1 MKVYFD
7 GCSWTYGAENDL
19 SDRFSTVLCNKMGA
33 EEINVSQ
40 NGASNRAILRRT
52 LVENNISDYD
62 LAVIQLTMPNR
73 TEYWNVKV
81 GKWTRV
87 GINRFI
93 HKSNLKKDYIDMG
106 DEILNFWRFY
116 HKNVYTDELG
126 EIDEKVTYT
135 AIKSHCNANNVP
147 LILTTIRAWPF
158 SELPYDMNL
167 NDPKIPRARHNHPNK
182 EGHAMIANNLYNKI
196 YENLL

>member
-81 GKWTRV
+81 GRWTRI
-87 GINRFI
+87 GINKFI
-93 HKSNLKKDYIDMG
+93 HRTPKETRRREWEEEM
-106 DEILNFWRFY
+106 LNFWRYY

-135 AIKSHCNANNVP
+135 AIRSHCNANNVP

-158 SELPYDMNL
+158 SKLPFDINL
-167 NDPKIPRARHNHPNK
+167 NDPKYPRAPQNHPNK
-182 EGHAMIANNLYNKI
+182 EGHEMIANDLYKI
-196 YENLL
+196 YESLL